1 VNPIIERL
9 TGIDVMTDQVIAM
22 DYLIT
27 AKTGVRNY
35 AIALTETAT
44 PEIKAA
50 LYKQLQE
57 AIGCH
62 EQITNYM
69 LQRGF
74 YHPYDVNEQIQ
85 LDIKNIQT
93 ALAIP

>member
-1 VNPIIERL
+1 VNPIVERL
-9 TGIDVMTDQVIAM
+9 TGMDIMTDQVIAM

-27 AKTGVRNY
+27 AKSGVRNY

-44 PEIKAA
+44 PEIKTV

-57 AIGCH
+57 SIGCH

-69 LQRGF
+69 VQRGL
-74 YHPYDVNEQIQ
+74 YHPYDMNEQIQ
-85 LDIKNIQT
+85 LDIRNIQT
-93 ALAIP
+93 ALALT

>member
-1 VNPIIERL
+1 VNPIIEKL

-44 PEIKAA
+44 PEIKAVM
-50 LYKQLQE
+50 YKQLQE

-74 YHPYDVNEQIQ
+74 YHPYDVNEQIE

-93 ALAIP
+93 ALAIT